1 MKENDQ
7 LPQQLCLGCVSE
19 LNKCFAFREKCI
31 RTSSTLR
38 AYLDL
43 NSSSEDEASAD
54 EEFVENKVVAQ
65 HKIHNKNEELK
76 EGSYE
81 EIEVTQEMVDAAKST
96 EMVLELEEEMNILN
110 PTSRSS
116 DHKLEGQDENE
127 LVFIIQDV
135 CGTSGSARI
144 IQSNSPTVEIENK
157 EENNKLSCS
166 TCKMEFVRKKN
177 FDNHV
182 KRFHSG
188 DAEDIVPE
196 SKRLKLS
203 LTRSSSGSE
212 QLKKNLVA
220 NPDAKKCKK
229 CGALYLNE
237 KSLKLHEARGNA
249 CVQESYSCDVCNKI
263 FTDQKLFS
271 EHTESHPQQEQ
282 EQEFKEPSPIDP
294 TKKFQCNVCM
304 RSFKMVSTLKDHMRG
319 EILRNL

>member
-1 MKENDQ
+1 MKVNDQ

-19 LNKCFAFREKCI
+19 LNKCFAFREKCT

-43 NSSSEDEASAD
+43 SEDEDASAD
-54 EEFVENKVVAQ
+54 DQYDIEKKAVSQAIARGES
-65 HKIHNKNEELK
+65 K

-81 EIEVTQEMVDAAKST
+81 EIEVTQEMVDAAKAS
-96 EMVLELEEEMNILN
+96 EMVLEMEEEISILN
-110 PTSRSS
+110 PTSSNL
-116 DHKLEGQDENE
+116 KIQAQDEDE

-135 CGTSGSARI
+135 SGTSGSTRI
-144 IQSNSPTVEIENK
+144 VQSTSSPTVESEKK
-157 EENNKLSCS
+157 EENSKLTCF

-188 DAEDIVPE
+188 ETEDIVPE

-203 LTRSSSGSE
+203 LTRASSGTE

-271 EHTESHPQQEQ
+271 EHTESHPQQQ
-282 EQEFKEPSPIDP
+282 EPEPEFKEPGPADP
-294 TKKFQCNVCM
+294 SKKFQCNVCM

-319 EILRNL
+319 ELEFLC